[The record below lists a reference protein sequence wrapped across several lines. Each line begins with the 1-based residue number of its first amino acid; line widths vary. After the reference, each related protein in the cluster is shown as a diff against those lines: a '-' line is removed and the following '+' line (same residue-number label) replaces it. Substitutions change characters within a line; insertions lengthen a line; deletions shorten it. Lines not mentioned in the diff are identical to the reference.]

1 MSNVNYIDL
10 LTRLQ
15 NGVVTVVFEKVD
27 GSLRTMRCT
36 LQHSYLPEEYR
47 NKPASMLTEQ
57 APLTMNV
64 WDVDASGWR
73 SFRLSQVKSVA

>member
-1 MSNVNYIDL
+1 MSHVNYLDL

-15 NGVVTVVFEKVD
+15 NGVVEVEFEKVD
-27 GSLRTMRCT
+27 GSLRTMHCT

-47 NKPASMLTEQ
+47 NKPTTMLTEQ

-73 SFRLSQVKSVA
+73 SFRLAQVKSVK

>member
-1 MSNVNYIDL
+1 MSNVHYLDL

-15 NGVVTVVFEKVD
+15 NGVVTVVFEKLD
-27 GSLRTMRCT
+27 GTERTMHCT
-36 LQHSYLPEEYR
+36 LQHSFLPEEYR
-47 NKPASMLTEQ
+47 NKPTTMLTEQ

-73 SFRLSQVKSVA
+73 SFQLARVKSVS

>member
-1 MSNVNYIDL
+1 MHVNYLDL

-27 GSLRTMRCT
+27 GSERTMHCT
-36 LQHSYLPEEYR
+36 LQHSFLPEEFR
-47 NKPASMLTEQ
+47 NKPTTMLTEQ

-73 SFRLSQVKSVA
+73 SFRLSQVKSVS